1 MTNCPLFVNVKI
13 LLTEKQSIPIKKPTK
28 IATLLLSNSIIV
40 IRLKQDNFTRNYL
53 VLQSEP
59 KKQVFP
65 KNRKTKSGKQK
76 NQLKFEVNHDD
87 LIFA

>member
-28 IATLLLSNSIIV
+28 IATLLLSNSIII

-53 VLQSEP
+53 VLQ
-59 KKQVFP
+59 K
-65 KNRKTKSGKQK
+65 RT
-76 NQLKFEVNHDD
+76 
-87 LIFA
+87 